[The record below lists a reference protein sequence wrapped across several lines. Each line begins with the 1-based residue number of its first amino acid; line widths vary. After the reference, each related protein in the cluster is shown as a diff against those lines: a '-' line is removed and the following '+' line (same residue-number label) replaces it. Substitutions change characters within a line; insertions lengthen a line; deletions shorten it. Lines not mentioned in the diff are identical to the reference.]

1 MRYAVFIGVSGMK
14 KWFIIIG
21 IMVILII
28 GGYLLLSFYAV
39 KFIQARLQQVAG
51 PGLTIAEI
59 NIKPTHL
66 SAKGI
71 RYEDPLSKRRFFV
84 IEEMRI
90 YPGLTYFLKGAIRV
104 RECMILRP
112 SFFFYRSR
120 EGDFTGPWATPEKKG
135 KEKEISE
142 DQGGERRE
150 PIQIK
155 IDKFRIQKGSVD
167 FEDRKMGE
175 PPAQI
180 QLRELDLELK
190 NIQYP
195 FIPSHSPVE
204 LRGKIKGG
212 KKDGNIYTQG
222 WLDLKTID
230 METSF
235 QVEGIEIKIFEPY
248 YRKRV
253 SAEIESGSINMEAR
267 IALKNRV
274 IDAPGRLELADL
286 HLKEGGTVF
295 WIPAKM
301 LVSFLKNN
309 ENRIL
314 IKFQVKGNLDDPQFN
329 LQETLLTRIAVSLAE
344 ALGIPI
350 KVVGE
355 TLIKGTGKGAEGLI
369 EGLRS
374 IEELF
379 KKKKEEK

>member
-1 MRYAVFIGVSGMK
+1 MK
-14 KWFIIIG
+14 KWFIIVG
-21 IMVILII
+21 IVAIFLI

-39 KFIQARLQQVAG
+39 KFIQARLQRVAG
-51 PGLTIAEI
+51 PGLTISEI
-59 NIKPTHL
+59 NVKPTHL
-66 SAKGI
+66 SVRGI
-71 RYEDPLSKRRFFV
+71 QYEDPVSKRNFFL
-84 IEEMRI
+84 IREIRI
-90 YPGLTYFLKGAIRV
+90 YPDLFSFLKGTLGV
-104 RECMILRP
+104 RECMILQP

-120 EGDFTGPWATPEKKG
+120 EGSFAGPWRAPEEKKNEEG
-135 KEKEISE
+135 ISE
-142 DQGGERRE
+142 DQGEGGRE
-150 PIQIK
+150 PIHIK
-155 IDKFRIQKGSVD
+155 VDKFRIQKGSVD

-175 PPAQI
+175 PSAQI

-195 FIPSHSPVE
+195 FISSHSPVE
-204 LRGKIKGG
+204 LKGKIKGRN
-212 KKDGNIYTQG
+212 KDGDIYTKG

-235 QVEGIEIKIFEPY
+235 RAEGIEIKIFEPY

-253 SAEIESGSINMEAR
+253 SAEIDSGSINMEAK
-267 IALKNRV
+267 IVLENGV
-274 IDAPGRLELADL
+274 IGAPGRLELADF

-314 IKFQVKGNLDDPQFN
+314 IKFQVKGNLNDPQFN
-329 LQETLLTRIAVSLAE
+329 IQEALLTRIAVSLAE
-344 ALGIPI
+344 TLGIPI

-374 IEELF
+374 IEKLF
-379 KKKKEEK
+379 KEKKQK

>member
-1 MRYAVFIGVSGMK
+1 MK
-14 KWFIIIG
+14 KWFIIVG
-21 IMVILII
+21 IIVILII

-39 KFIQARLQQVAG
+39 KFIQSRLQRVAG

-66 SAKGI
+66 SIKGI
-71 RYEDPLSKRRFFV
+71 QYEDPFSKRRFFM
-84 IEEMRI
+84 IEEIRI
-90 YPGLTYFLKGAIRV
+90 HPDLFSFVKGTLEV
-104 RECMILRP
+104 RDCMVLQP
-112 SFFFYRSR
+112 SFFFFRSR
-120 EGDFTGPWATPEKKG
+120 DGSFTGPWITPEKKG
-135 KEKEISE
+135 GEKGGA
-142 DQGGERRE
+142 DNQGRERRE
-150 PIQIK
+150 PFHIK

-195 FIPSHSPVE
+195 FISSHSPVE
-204 LRGKIKGG
+204 LKGKIKGR
-212 KKDGNIYTQG
+212 KKDGDIYIKG

-235 QVEGIEIKIFEPY
+235 RAEGIEIKIFEPY

-253 SAEIESGSINMEAR
+253 SAEIESGSINMEAK
-267 IALKNRV
+267 IDLKDKV
-274 IDAPGRLELADL
+274 IDAPGQLELVGL
-286 HLKEGGTVF
+286 HLKEGGTFF
-295 WIPAKM
+295 WIPAKI

-314 IKFQVKGNLDDPQFN
+314 IKFQVKGNLNDPQFN
-329 LQETLLTRIAVSLAE
+329 LQEALLTRIAVSMAE
-344 ALGIPI
+344 VLGIPI

-355 TLIKGTGKGAEGLI
+355 TLIKGTGKGAEGLF

-374 IEELF
+374 IEKLF
-379 KKKKEEK
+379 DKKKEKK

>member
-1 MRYAVFIGVSGMK
+1 
-14 KWFIIIG
+14 
-21 IMVILII
+21 VILLI
-28 GGYLLLSFYAV
+28 GGYFLLSFYGV

-51 PGLTIAEI
+51 PGLTISEV

-71 RYEDPLSKRRFFV
+71 QYEDPLSKRRFFL

-90 YPGLTYFLKGAIRV
+90 YPDLTSFLKGAIRV
-104 RECMILRP
+104 REWLILRP

-120 EGDFTGPWATPEKKG
+120 EGNFTGPWATPEKKG

-142 DQGGERRE
+142 DQEGERRE

-155 IDKFRIQKGSVD
+155 IDKFRIQKGSVA
-167 FEDRKMGE
+167 FEDRKTGE

-195 FIPSHSPVE
+195 FVSSHSPVE
-204 LRGKIKGG
+204 LKGKIKGG
-212 KKDGNIYTQG
+212 KKDGAIYTKG
-222 WLDLKTID
+222 WLDLKTTD

-235 QVEGIEIKIFEPY
+235 KVGGVEIKIFEPY

-253 SAEIESGSINMEAR
+253 SAEIDSGSINMEAR
-267 IALKNRV
+267 ITLKNRV
-274 IDAPGRLELADL
+274 IDAPGQLELTDL
-286 HLKEGGTVF
+286 HLKEGGVVF
-295 WIPAKM
+295 WIPAKV
-301 LVSFLKNN
+301 LVSFLKDE

-314 IKFQVKGNLDDPQFN
+314 IKFHVQGNLDDPQFN

-344 ALGIPI
+344 TLGIPI
-350 KVVGE
+350 KVVGG
-355 TLIKGTGKGAEGLI
+355 TLMKGTGKGAEGLI

-374 IEELF
+374 FEKMF
-379 KKKKEEK
+379 KKNKEEK

>member
-1 MRYAVFIGVSGMK
+1 MRRGVQRMK
-14 KWFIIIG
+14 KWLIIVG
-21 IMVILII
+21 IVAILLI

-39 KFIQARLQQVAG
+39 KFIQARLQRVTG
-51 PGLTIAEI
+51 PGLTITEI
-59 NIKPTHL
+59 NVKPTHL

-71 RYEDPLSKRRFFV
+71 RYEDPVSKRRFFL
-84 IEEMRI
+84 IEEIRI
-90 YPGLTYFLKGAIRV
+90 YPDLFSFMKGTLGV
-104 RECMILRP
+104 RECMILQP

-120 EGDFTGPWATPEKKG
+120 EGSFTGPWITPEKK
-135 KEKEISE
+135 KNEKGISD
-142 DQGGERRE
+142 DQEEEGRE
-150 PIQIK
+150 PIHIK

-180 QLRELDLELK
+180 QLRELDMELK

-195 FIPSHSPVE
+195 FISTHSPFE
-204 LRGKIKGG
+204 LKWKIKGRE
-212 KKDGNIYTQG
+212 KDGNIYTQG

-253 SAEIESGSINMEAR
+253 SAEIDSGSINMEAK
-267 IALKNRV
+267 IALENRV

-301 LVSFLKNN
+301 IVSFLKNN

-314 IKFQVKGNLDDPQFN
+314 IKFQVKGNLNDPQFN

-355 TLIKGTGKGAEGLI
+355 TLIKGTGKGAAGLI

>member
-1 MRYAVFIGVSGMK
+1 MK

-21 IMVILII
+21 IVVILLI

-59 NIKPTHL
+59 NINPTHL

-71 RYEDPLSKRRFFV
+71 QYEDPVSKKRFFL
-84 IEEMRI
+84 IEEIRI
-90 YPGLTYFLKGAIRV
+90 YPDLSSFLRGTLGV
-104 RECMILRP
+104 RKCMILQP

-120 EGDFTGPWATPEKKG
+120 EGSFTGPWTTPEKK
-135 KEKEISE
+135 KNEKGISE
-142 DQGGERRE
+142 DRGEGGRE
-150 PIQIK
+150 PIHIK

-167 FEDRKMGE
+167 IEDRKMGE
-175 PPAQI
+175 PPTQI

-195 FIPSHSPVE
+195 FISSRSPVE
-204 LRGKIKGG
+204 LKGKIKGR
-212 KKDGNIYTQG
+212 KRDGNIYTKG
-222 WLDLKTID
+222 WLDLKTLD
-230 METSF
+230 MDTSF
-235 QVEGIEIKIFEPY
+235 RAEGIEIKIFEPY

-253 SAEIESGSINMEAR
+253 SAEIDSGSINMESK
-267 IALKNRV
+267 IALKTRV
-274 IDAPGRLELADL
+274 IDALGRLELVDL

-314 IKFQVKGNLDDPQFN
+314 IKFQVKGNLNDPQFN
-329 LQETLLTRIAVSLAE
+329 LQEELLTRIAVSLAE
-344 ALGIPI
+344 VLGIPI

-355 TLIKGTGKGAEGLI
+355 TLMKGTGKGAEGLI
-369 EGLRS
+369 EGLKS
-374 IEELF
+374 IEKLF
-379 KKKKEEK
+379 KEKKEEK